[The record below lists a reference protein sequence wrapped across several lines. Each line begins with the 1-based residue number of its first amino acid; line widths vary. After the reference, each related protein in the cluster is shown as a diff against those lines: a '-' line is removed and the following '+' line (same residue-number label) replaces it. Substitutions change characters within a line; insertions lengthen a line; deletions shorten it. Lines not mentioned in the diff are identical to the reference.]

1 MKLGILFSGGKDSA
15 YALQLASAHAEVS
28 CLITLISHNKESYMF
43 HTPAIEMTR
52 LQAEACGLP
61 HVVVETEG
69 EKEVELE
76 DLEKA
81 LKQAQE
87 EHGIQGVVTGAIES
101 VYQGTRVQTICHKLG
116 LWCFNPLWKKD
127 QVTLL
132 EELVEHDYEVLIS
145 GVFAYPFDDSWLG
158 RRLDETMIGELVEL
172 HQKYQINPSGE
183 GGELET
189 TVLDAPFFNK
199 RIEIVEASGTVHN
212 HAGSLNISEARLVD
226 KEEVAQ

>member
-15 YALQLASAHAEVS
+15 YALQLASAQAEVC
-28 CLITLISHNKESYMF
+28 CLITLLSKNKESYMF

-52 LQAEACGLP
+52 LQAQACGLP
-61 HVVVETEG
+61 HLVVETEG

-81 LKQAQE
+81 ILQAQE
-87 EHGIQGVVTGAIES
+87 EHGIEGVVTGAIES

-127 QVTLL
+127 QVELL
-132 EELVEHDYEVLIS
+132 EELLEHDYEVLIS

-158 RRLDETMIGELVEL
+158 RRLDEKMIEELVLL
-172 HQKYQINPSGE
+172 HEKYKINPSGE

-189 TVLDAPFFNK
+189 TVLDAPFFSK
-199 RIEIVEASGTVHN
+199 RIAVVEASGKVHN
-212 HAGSLNISEARLVD
+212 HAGSLTITEARLVA
-226 KEEVAQ
+226 KGGVVR

>member
-15 YALQLASAHAEVS
+15 YALQLAAAHGEIC
-28 CLITLISHNKESYMF
+28 CLITLLSENKESYMF

-52 LQAEACGLP
+52 LQAEACELS
-61 HVVVETEG
+61 HLVVETAG

-81 LKQAQE
+81 ILQAKE
-87 EHGIQGVVTGAIES
+87 EHGIEGVVTGAIES

-127 QVTLL
+127 QVELL
-132 EELVEHDYEVLIS
+132 KELVEHQYEVLIS

-158 RRLDETMIGELVEL
+158 RRLDERMIEELVAL
-172 HQKYQINPSGE
+172 HDKYQINPSGE

-189 TVLDAPFFNK
+189 TVLDAPYFHK
-199 RIEIVEASGTVHN
+199 RIEIVEASGKVHN
-212 HAGSLNISEARLVD
+212 HAGSLNISEAKLVR
-226 KEEVAQ
+226 KEGEE